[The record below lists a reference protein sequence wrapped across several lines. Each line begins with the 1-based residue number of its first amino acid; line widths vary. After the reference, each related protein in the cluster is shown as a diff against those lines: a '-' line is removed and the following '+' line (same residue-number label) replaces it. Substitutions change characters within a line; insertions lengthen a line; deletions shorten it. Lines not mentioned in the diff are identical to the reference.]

1 MPNFDLN
8 YIKTSS
14 ADRILGVAFPMR
26 NGVGGYLAQNEN
38 LRSLR
43 DGIIQLIMTTR
54 GARVMRPD
62 FGTDLRASV
71 FEPLDTE
78 MIDVLRTQI
87 IQTISKYEPRVIVK
101 RVSLIPD
108 YEQHTLKVEL
118 YITSKD
124 DLLTGELIEVLV

>member
-43 DGIIQLIMTTR
+43 DCIIQLIMTTR